1 MPLSSIFILGD
12 GTIYPPNGF
21 AVGCTFPV
29 ILRIWDRPTSAG
41 STEGSPLTKAQI
53 ASIAIVVLDK
63 WSDEN
68 TLSTTIDKEVAIKDT
83 LEAWNVDA
91 TGHNF
96 RYNVPASAFPSAGHP
111 YRVTITWT
119 LADGRVG
126 KTKWEGVAQ

>member
-1 MPLSSIFILGD
+1 MPTSSVFILGD
-12 GTIYPPNGF
+12 
-21 AVGCTFPV
+21 AVIFTEWREDAGATLM
-29 ILRIWDRPTSAG
+29 LRIWDRPTSAG

-53 ASIAIVVLDK
+53 SSIYIVVLDK

-68 TLSTTIDKEVAIKDT
+68 TLASTAIDKETTIKDT
-83 LEAWNVDA
+83 LESWNVDA

-96 RYNVPASAFPSAGHP
+96 RYNVPATAFPSAGHP